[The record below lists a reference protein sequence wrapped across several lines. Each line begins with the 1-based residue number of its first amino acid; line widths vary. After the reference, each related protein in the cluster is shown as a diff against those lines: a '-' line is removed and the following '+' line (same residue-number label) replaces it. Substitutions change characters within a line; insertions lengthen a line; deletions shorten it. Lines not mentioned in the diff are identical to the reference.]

1 MPTLIQS
8 LSKILIYPEISFDF
22 VKEKYK
28 NKNYNG
34 IDEISKNLEFSQEL
48 LNLVGLVET
57 NIKKLKKL
65 NFKIY
70 TDQK

>member
-8 LSKILIYPEISFDF
+8 LSKDFNLSRDQLDF

-34 IDEISKNLEFSQEL
+34 IDEISKNLEFFSQEL
-48 LNLVGLVET
+48 LNLLV
-57 NIKKLKKL
+57 
-65 NFKIY
+65 
-70 TDQK
+70 